1 MPKPLTTA
9 KGRQLTVLKMLLSG
23 KSPRFIAARMGTAIS
38 YPYKIAE
45 AHGLTREYVTA
56 AEFRALLEKR
66 ADRLVE

>member
-9 KGRQLTVLKMLLSG
+9 RGRQLTVLKMLLSG

-45 AHGLTREYVTA
+45 SHGLTREYVTPQ
-56 AEFRALLEKR
+56 EFRALLEKR